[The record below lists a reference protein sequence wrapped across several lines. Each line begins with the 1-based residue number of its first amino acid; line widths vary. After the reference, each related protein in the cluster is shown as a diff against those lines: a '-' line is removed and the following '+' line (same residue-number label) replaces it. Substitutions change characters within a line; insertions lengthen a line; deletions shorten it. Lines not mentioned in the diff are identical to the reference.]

1 MKTSLNNK
9 DVLSLQDLS
18 SEEILSILRLS
29 GNLKNE
35 LMSGDGEKASQLLK
49 GKVLGMIFQKPSTRT
64 RVSFETGIFH
74 LGGNALYLST
84 NDMQLSRGE
93 SIEDTGR
100 TLSLYVNCIVARVY
114 EHADLQLLAD
124 SASIPVI
131 NGLSDTFHPCQI
143 LADLLTIQEHKKKMK
158 GLNLAWIGDGNNV
171 CNDLLLGCAKT
182 GINMTAACPHGYE
195 PLEQIV
201 RLAKEEEQKT
211 GAEITI
217 IDDPLQATKDADI
230 IVTDTFLSIGK
241 DQEKTTREEAFLPRY
256 QVNSDLLKNAKRD
269 VIFMH
274 CLPAKR
280 GQEVTSEVID
290 GSSSVIWDEAE
301 NRLHVQKALM
311 CMLMLRR
318 ERNNVLN
325 RYKQQ
330 TLILLWQ
337 SNQK

>member
-9 DVLSLQDLS
+9 DILSLQDLS
-18 SEEILSILRLS
+18 SEEIFSILRLS
-29 GNLKNE
+29 GDLKNE
-35 LMSGDGEKASQLLK
+35 LKNGDGEKASQLLK

-64 RVSFETGIFH
+64 RVSFETGIFQ

-100 TLSLYVNCIVARVY
+100 TLSLYVNCIIARVY
-114 EHADLQLLAD
+114 EHADLQILAN

-131 NGLSDTFHPCQI
+131 NGLSNTFHPCQI

-182 GINMTAACPHGYE
+182 GINMMAACPHGYE

-211 GAEITI
+211 GVKITI
-217 IDDPLQATKDADI
+217 TDDPLQATKDADI

-241 DQEKTTREEAFLPRY
+241 DQEKNTREEAFLPRY
-256 QVNSDLLKNAKRD
+256 QVNSDLLKNAKSD

-290 GSSSVIWDEAE
+290 GSASVIWDEAE

-311 CMLMLRR
+311 CMLMLKKR
-318 ERNNVLN
+318 
-325 RYKQQ
+325 K
-330 TLILLWQ
+330 
-337 SNQK
+337 K

>member
-1 MKTSLNNK
+1 MKTSLYNK
-9 DVLSLQDLS
+9 DILSLQDLS
-18 SEEILSILRLS
+18 SEEIFSILRLS
-29 GNLKNE
+29 GDLKNE
-35 LMSGDGEKASQLLK
+35 LKNGDGEKASQLLK

-64 RVSFETGIFH
+64 RVSFETGIFQ

-100 TLSLYVNCIVARVY
+100 TLSLYVNCIIARVY
-114 EHADLQLLAD
+114 EHADLQILAN

-131 NGLSDTFHPCQI
+131 NGLSNTFHPCQI

-256 QVNSDLLKNAKRD
+256 QVNSDLLKKAKRD

-290 GSSSVIWDEAE
+290 GSASVIWDEAE

-311 CMLMLRR
+311 CMLMLKKR
-318 ERNNVLN
+318 
-325 RYKQQ
+325 K
-330 TLILLWQ
+330 
-337 SNQK
+337 K